1 MFSIGVR
8 DHSVPELCYPANR
21 KRDPRMTSQMVL
33 TLSVGALRPLMKRA
47 KKPLDIFELPTFVNE
62 EMGLRGLNIPSDLL
76 AGRTPKDFERLCD
89 LSDKAH
95 CPFLVL
101 IETPELNLWNP
112 VNQPA
117 VIDRLRRLA
126 SAATRIGCSSV
137 AISLAEVTT
146 QERADAVVKTLKIAL
161 SEMDKFEIALLLQSG
176 TGILSDGKSLVD
188 VVKKVGGFRIGTMPS
203 FQHAS
208 TNGGVGQELR
218 KLAPYAQSI
227 TASVKGF
234 SEEGEHSEWSLD
246 ECVETLRAV
255 GYVNSLSLDYLGKG
269 DPIKPLSMARDMLSA
284 AIEAAEPA

>member
-1 MFSIGVR
+1 
-8 DHSVPELCYPANR
+8 
-21 KRDPRMTSQMVL
+21 MTSQMVL

-146 QERADAVVKTLKIAL
+146 QARADAVVKTLK
-161 SEMDKFEIALLLQSG
+161 MALLLQSG
-176 TGILSDGKSLVD
+176 TGILSDGKLLVD

-208 TNGGVGQELR
+208 TNGGVSQELR

-234 SEEGEHSEWSLD
+234 SEEGDHAEWSLD

>member
-1 MFSIGVR
+1 
-8 DHSVPELCYPANR
+8 
-21 KRDPRMTSQMVL
+21 
-33 TLSVGALRPLMKRA
+33 
-47 KKPLDIFELPTFVNE
+47 
-62 EMGLRGLNIPSDLL
+62 
-76 AGRTPKDFERLCD
+76 
-89 LSDKAH
+89 
-95 CPFLVL
+95 
-101 IETPELNLWNP
+101 LWNS

-117 VIDRLRRLA
+117 VVDRLRRLA

-146 QERADAVVKTLKIAL
+146 QARADAVVKTLKIAL
-161 SEMDKFEIALLLQSG
+161 AEMDKFEIALLLQSG

-208 TNGGVGQELR
+208 TNGGVSQELR

-234 SEEGEHSEWSLD
+234 SEQGDHAEWSLD